1 MLNIHAGTM
10 CTMGK
15 KQETNNSETN
25 LMFLYRKKIHDKKR
39 TTSAI
44 FNKKEHMIVK
54 AINHETFISPQ
65 QAKTE

>member
-25 LMFLYRKKIHDKKR
+25 LMFLYRKRIHDKKK

-44 FNKKEHMIVK
+44 FNKKEHMIS
-54 AINHETFISPQ
+54 N
-65 QAKTE
+65 

>member
-25 LMFLYRKKIHDKKR
+25 LMFLYRKMHEKK
-39 TTSAI
+39 T
-44 FNKKEHMIVK
+44 H
-54 AINHETFISPQ
+54 ISNIQ
-65 QAKTE
+65 